1 METVLIP
8 GEYLLSRFPDDPRA
22 RYSAAGV
29 SFLQSTCCD
38 KDKPGRSV
46 KMSNNGGEGG
56 AVMKV
61 GSCPNSVPHT
71 SHIHPRRRAPPLPPL
86 LLAYFPEK
94 VCILLLLTRS
104 QLLLRPPAA
113 PRSPCGSLLCALGRL
128 NCSPAKRRAN
138 TQRVFMC
145 AQSGAPDVSF
155 PHQAPRRSFCSH
167 LWTDGAG
174 TRRLISDVASLL
186 LSSGM
191 DSERDGS
198 DGDGVTQSS
207 RLHPAG
213 FYRSIADYFFFFSKS
228 SENW

>member
-1 METVLIP
+1 MIRGRVIP
-8 GEYLLSRFPDDPRA
+8 PLASVFCSQLA
-22 RYSAAGV
+22 V
-29 SFLQSTCCD
+29 IKT
-38 KDKPGRSV
+38 KPGRSV
-46 KMSNNGGEGG
+46 KMSNNRGEGG

-138 TQRVFMC
+138 TQRVFHVR
-145 AQSGAPDVSF
+145 AKRSSGRQLPS
-155 PHQAPRRSFCSH
+155 P
-167 LWTDGAG
+167 G
-174 TRRLISDVASLL
+174 TAKMLL
-186 LSSGM
+186 LPLV
-191 DSERDGS
+191 DGW
-198 DGDGVTQSS
+198 S
-207 RLHPAG
+207 RNPTSYFRCCVSVIKFGNGLHL
-213 FYRSIADYFFFFSKS
+213 REMI
-228 SENW
+228 